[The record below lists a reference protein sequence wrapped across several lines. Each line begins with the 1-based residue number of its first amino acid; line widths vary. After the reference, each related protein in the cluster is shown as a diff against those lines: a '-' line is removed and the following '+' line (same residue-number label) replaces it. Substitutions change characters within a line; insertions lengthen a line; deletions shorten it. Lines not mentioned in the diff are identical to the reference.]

1 MSRCNSSTTVE
12 IVEGGSCPS
21 RPRSPSPSV
30 CIMSATEPRPPSPS
44 VCIVTESSRPP
55 VAQPVRGDRVGEA
68 PVAQRN
74 RGEGRGAVAQLL
86 RREEQAHLVA
96 HHRLRGERGRAAAA
110 AEARPFAQRV
120 HRHVVVVAAAPAV
133 ARRVHRDGGQAAITR
148 RVHCH

>member
-21 RPRSPSPSV
+21 RSRSPSPSV

-96 HHRLRGERGRAAAA
+96 H
-110 AEARPFAQRV
+110 RPS
-120 HRHVVVVAAAPAV
+120 
-133 ARRVHRDGGQAAITR
+133 TW
-148 RVHCH
+148 